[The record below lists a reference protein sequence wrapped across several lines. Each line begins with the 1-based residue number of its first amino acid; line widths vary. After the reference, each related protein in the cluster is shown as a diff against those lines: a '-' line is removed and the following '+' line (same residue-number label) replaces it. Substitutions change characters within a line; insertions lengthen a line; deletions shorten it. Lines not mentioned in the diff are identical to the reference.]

1 MLPQTTARAAAWLLI
16 TVLAA
21 FPQGGLKLVIVE
33 GDGAVNNIQQRVAR
47 EPIVQVTDEDD
58 RPVAGAVVAFTL
70 PDHGASGVFAD
81 GSRLFTT
88 TTDANGR
95 AVARG
100 FQTNSVA
107 GEFEMNV
114 TASYAGKSVS
124 RRIKMTNIARAAAAA
139 GGGGGKILLILALVG
154 GAVAGGVAAAAG
166 GGGGSSNPAAP
177 PSPPPAAGIVISPG
191 AGSVG
196 PPR

>member
-1 MLPQTTARAAAWLLI
+1 MMRRTAAHAAACLLI
-16 TVLAA
+16 GVLAA

-100 FQTNSVA
+100 FQANNVP

-139 GGGGGKILLILALVG
+139 SGGGGKIFLILALVG

-166 GGGGSSNPAAP
+166 GSGGSSPATSPA
-177 PSPPPAAGIVISPG
+177 PPPAAGIVISPG

>member
-1 MLPQTTARAAAWLLI
+1 MMRSTAARAAACLLI
-16 TVLAA
+16 GVLAA

-100 FQTNSVA
+100 FQANNVT

-124 RRIKMTNIARAAAAA
+124 RRIKMTNLARAVPVAS
-139 GGGGGKILLILALVG
+139 GGGGKIFLILALVG

-166 GGGGSSNPAAP
+166 GSGGSSPAASP
-177 PSPPPAAGIVISPG
+177 APPPAAGIVISPG